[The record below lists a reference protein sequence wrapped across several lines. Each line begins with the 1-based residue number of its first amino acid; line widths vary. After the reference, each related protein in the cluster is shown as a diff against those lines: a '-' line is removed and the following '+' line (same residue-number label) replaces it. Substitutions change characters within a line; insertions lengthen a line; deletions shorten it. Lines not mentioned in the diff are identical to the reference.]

1 MADVKDP
8 QKLTD
13 DIAKQENAEDRA
25 AMNKYVVE
33 PVKKAGRRL
42 YENVMGTPEQNRAAQ
57 ERMDEAKKKKDRESI
72 RTDRSPQYADSQM
85 ASTRK
90 QLEEQAKAFKPELDK
105 ASKDYDK
112 ATGKAKGMKKGGK
125 VSSASSRGDGCAVRG
140 KTKGRM
146 V

>member
-42 YENVMGTPEQNRAAQ
+42 YENVMVN
-57 ERMDEAKKKKDRESI
+57 M
-72 RTDRSPQYADSQM
+72 
-85 ASTRK
+85 
-90 QLEEQAKAFKPELDK
+90 
-105 ASKDYDK
+105 
-112 ATGKAKGMKKGGK
+112 
-125 VSSASSRGDGCAVRG
+125 
-140 KTKGRM
+140 
-146 V
+146 